1 MSGHI
6 DTGPANTGPVDT
18 GPVDV
23 VIAGGGLIGAGIAW
37 RAVQRGLTV
46 RVVDPDPGSGAS
58 QAAGGMLAPV
68 SEATYG
74 EDRLLRLGQESLR
87 RYPEF
92 VAELQAATGHDVGLR
107 TTGTLLVGFDADD
120 MRALDDLHRY
130 HRELGL
136 PAQRL
141 TPGESRRLEPGL
153 TPRLRGALH
162 AAADYSVD
170 ARALHAALL
179 AALPTGTLVRARVTA
194 VTVQNGRAIGV
205 TLADGSVLRGQT
217 VVVALGAASAA
228 LPGAPALPV
237 RPVGGQILRA
247 RSLDGEPLAERTVR
261 ALVRGRH
268 VYLVPIGANGMI
280 IGATSE
286 EKGWHSR
293 VTVGGVFELLRD
305 ATEVLPALAEAELT
319 ETLVRFRPGTPDNA
333 PILGPTPVPGL
344 VVATGH
350 YRNGVLLTPVTAD
363 AIAELLVTGALP
375 EVAADFTIAR
385 FTAPESNTAR
395 FTAPED
401 QDSAAGAGRSA
412 SHMPAG

>member
-1 MSGHI
+1 MSGPA
-6 DTGPANTGPVDT
+6 DTGPADA

-37 RAVQRGLTV
+37 RAIHRGLTV

-58 QAAGGMLAPV
+58 YAAGGMLAPV
-68 SEATYG
+68 SEASYG

-92 VAELQAATGHDVGLR
+92 VAELEKATGHDVGLR
-107 TTGTLLVGFDADD
+107 TTGTLMVGFDADD

-136 PAQRL
+136 PAERL
-141 TPGESRRLEPGL
+141 TPGEARRLEPGL
-153 TPRLRGALH
+153 TPRLRGAVH
-162 AAADYSVD
+162 AASDYSVD
-170 ARALHAALL
+170 GRALHAALL
-179 AALPTGTLVRARVTA
+179 AALPTSTLVRARVTA
-194 VTVQNGRAIGV
+194 VAVQNGRAVGV
-205 TLADGSVLRGQT
+205 TLADGSTLRGQT
-217 VVVALGAASAA
+217 VVLALGAASGD

-247 RSLDGEPLAERTVR
+247 WSLDGEPLAERTIR

-305 ATEVLPALAEAELT
+305 ATEVLPALVEAELT

-333 PILGPTPVPGL
+333 PILGPTPLPGL
-344 VVATGH
+344 VAATGH

-363 AIAELLVTGALP
+363 AIAELLVTGELP
-375 EVAADFTIAR
+375 AVAAEFTVAR
-385 FTAPESNTAR
+385 FADEN
-395 FTAPED
+395 
-401 QDSAAGAGRSA
+401 
-412 SHMPAG
+412 

>member
-1 MSGHI
+1 MSE
-6 DTGPANTGPVDT
+6 TVDSET
-18 GPVDV
+18 VDSETADSETVDV

-37 RAVQRGLTV
+37 RASQRGLTV
-46 RVVDPDPGSGAS
+46 RVVDPQPGSGAS

-74 EDRLLRLGQESLR
+74 EDRLLRLSQESLR
-87 RYPEF
+87 RYPAF

-107 TTGTLLVGFDADD
+107 TTGTLMVGFDADD

-141 TPGESRRLEPGL
+141 TPGEARRLEPGL

-162 AAADYSVD
+162 AAGDYSVD
-170 ARALHAALL
+170 ARALHTALL
-179 AALPTGTLVRARVTA
+179 AALPERTLVRERVTGIA
-194 VTVQNGRAIGV
+194 VHNGRAVGV
-205 TLADGSVLRGQT
+205 RLADGSTLPGQT
-217 VVVALGAASAA
+217 VVVALGAASGD
-228 LPGAPALPV
+228 LPGAPPLPV

-293 VTVGGVFELLRD
+293 VTVGGVYELLRD

-363 AIAELLVTGALP
+363 AIADLLATGTLP
-375 EVAADFTIAR
+375 AVAAEFTMAR
-385 FTAPESNTAR
+385 FTAPESSTGFASSD
-395 FTAPED
+395 T
-401 QDSAAGAGRSA
+401 DSAAGAGRAA
-412 SHMPAG
+412 SHMPAV